1 MSEPSPTAHPVRHVC
16 PFPGRRA
23 RRPGAARRLGV
34 TGPVFL
40 VALVVALVAAACSSS
55 SSTTPQAGS
64 PASTGGSGATATAT
78 GTPYVI
84 GTIASETGTYASSIG
99 GTFATVDA
107 WTRWTNA
114 HGGIDGHP
122 VKVITEDDGGVP
134 ANGITAAKALIADKV
149 QAIVGPASNTEAGWY
164 QLVAS
169 ANIPT
174 LGGQTNGQALYQLAP
189 LLFPTGTTSPFGVMD
204 IAAKQGKTSFGVMYC
219 AEVPACASQVTL
231 LKTIRGADARDL
243 GGLKIAYSGS
253 VAYAAPNY
261 TAQCLAAKQ
270 AGVNSLYV
278 SDSAAVAVRVQQN
291 CASQGYNPL
300 PVGYGASADN
310 SWLSQSSLN
319 GAYVVEEDFP
329 WFGTST
335 TVEKDFHSA
344 LQQYDP
350 SLLTAATTFNA
361 NDSQV
366 WASLEVYKAIV
377 EQEKVAAAATSQDMI
392 SAIYK
397 LPPGW
402 SLPDVTPPLT
412 FGGPGKP
419 NPQIPCYFVAR
430 VRSGQWTA
438 PSAGYTCPQS

>member
-1 MSEPSPTAHPVRHVC
+1 MPEQFAAAHPLRRS
-16 PFPGRRA
+16 PRSGRLRA
-23 RRPGAARRLGV
+23 RCLGAISAM
-34 TGPVFL
+34 
-40 VALVVALVAAACSSS
+40 LVAALAATSCSSGSSASSS
-55 SSTTPQAGS
+55 SATGS
-64 PASTGGSGATATAT
+64 SGATTTAT

-107 WTRWTNA
+107 WTKWTNA
-114 HGGIDGHP
+114 HGGISGHP

-134 ANGITAAKALIADKV
+134 ANGITAAKTLIADKV
-149 QAIVGPASNTEAGWY
+149 QAIVGPASNTEASWY
-164 QLVAS
+164 QLVGA
-169 ANIPT
+169 ANIAT

-189 LLFPTGTTSPFGVMD
+189 LLFPTGTTSPFGVLN

-231 LKTIRGADARDL
+231 LKSIQSSDAKDL
-243 GGLKIAYSGS
+243 GRLKITYSGS

-270 AGVNSLYV
+270 DGVNSLYV
-278 SDSAAVAVRVQQN
+278 SDSAAVAVRVEQD

-310 SWLSQSSLN
+310 SWLSEPSLN

-329 WFGTST
+329 WFGTTT
-335 TVEKDFHSA
+335 TVEKDFHAA
-344 LQQYDP
+344 LQNYDP

-361 NDSQV
+361 NVSQV
-366 WASLEVYKAIV
+366 WASLQVYKAIV
-377 EQEKVAAAATSQDMI
+377 EQEHVAPTASSKELI

-397 LPPGW
+397 LPAGW

-412 FGGPGKP
+412 FGGPGRP
-419 NPQIPCYFVAR
+419 NPQIPCYFVAQ
-430 VRSGQWTA
+430 VKGGQWTS
-438 PSAGYTCPQS
+438 PSSGYTCPQ